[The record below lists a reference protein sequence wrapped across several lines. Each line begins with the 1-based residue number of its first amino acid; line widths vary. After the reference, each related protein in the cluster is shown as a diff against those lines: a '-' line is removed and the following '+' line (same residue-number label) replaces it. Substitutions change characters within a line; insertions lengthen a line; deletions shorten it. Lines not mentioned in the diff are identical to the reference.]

1 MKPGDKVWYKPPHM
15 KVAAVVVDP
24 VLSKPAFS
32 AGMTRIRVEC
42 VDRHSH
48 KIVPIDINMKTEYLK
63 PRRAWSAVDEMK
75 G

>member
-24 VLSKPAFS
+24 TVSVGL
-32 AGMTRIRVEC
+32 TRIRVEC
-42 VDRHSH
+42 VDQRSH
-48 KIVPIDINMKTEYLK
+48 TIVPIEVNMKTEHLK
-63 PRRAWSAVDEMK
+63 PRRAWSAVDDMK